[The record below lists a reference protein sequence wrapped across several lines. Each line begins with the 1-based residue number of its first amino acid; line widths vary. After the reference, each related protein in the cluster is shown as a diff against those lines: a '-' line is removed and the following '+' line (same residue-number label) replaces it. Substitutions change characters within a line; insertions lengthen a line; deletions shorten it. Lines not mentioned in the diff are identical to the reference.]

1 MSLTTIPTTM
11 IGSGSATGLAINSP
25 MVVNTQTI
33 TQNTTLYTGTSA
45 MSSGPISIA
54 SGVTVTLQSGTRWAI
69 L

>member
-1 MSLTTIPTTM
+1 MSLTTIPSTM
-11 IGSGSATGLAINSP
+11 VGSGSATGLAINSP

-45 MSSGPISIA
+45 TSCGPIAIA
-54 SGVTVTLQSGTRWAI
+54 NGVTVTLQAGTRWAI

>member
-1 MSLTTIPTTM
+1 MALTQIPTTM

-33 TQNTTLYTGTSA
+33 TQNTTVYTGTSA
-45 MSSGPISIA
+45 TSTGPMTISN
-54 SGVTVTLQSGTRWAI
+54 GVTVTLEPGTRWAI

>member
-25 MVVNTQTI
+25 MLVNTQTI
-33 TQNTTLYTGTSA
+33 TQNTTVYTGTSA
-45 MSSGPISIA
+45 MSSGPITIA

>member
-1 MSLTTIPTTM
+1 MALTQIPTTM

-33 TQNTTLYTGTSA
+33 TQNTTVYTGTSA
-45 MSSGPISIA
+45 TSTGPMTISD
-54 SGVTVTLQSGTRWAI
+54 GVTVTLEPGTRWAI

>member
-25 MVVNTQTI
+25 MLVNTQTI
-33 TQNTTLYTGTSA
+33 TQNTTVYTGTSA

-54 SGVTVTLQSGTRWAI
+54 SGVTVTLQAGTRWAI

>member
-1 MSLTTIPTTM
+1 
-11 IGSGSATGLAINSP
+11 
-25 MVVNTQTI
+25 
-33 TQNTTLYTGTSA
+33 

>member
-1 MSLTTIPTTM
+1 M

-33 TQNTTLYTGTSA
+33 TQNTTVYTGTSA
-45 MSSGPISIA
+45 TSTGPMTISN
-54 SGVTVTLQSGTRWAI
+54 GVTVTLEPGTRWAI